1 MMVDRND
8 AAPLQLRTQ
17 TTLSAGRAARIAL
30 AESVAAMTP
39 GDVPQ
44 SDSTELLRRERGLW
58 W

>member
-1 MMVDRND
+1 MVDRND

-17 TTLSAGRAARIAL
+17 TLSAGRAARIAL

-44 SDSTELLRRERGLW
+44 SDSTELLRRERGL
-58 W
+58 